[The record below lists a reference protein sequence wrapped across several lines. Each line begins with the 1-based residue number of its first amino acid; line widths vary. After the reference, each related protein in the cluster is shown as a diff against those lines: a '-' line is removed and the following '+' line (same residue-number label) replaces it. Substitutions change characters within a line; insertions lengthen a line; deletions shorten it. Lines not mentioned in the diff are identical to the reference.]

1 MAKTPHML
9 PPTSYSAV
17 EESRYRNEMSQYL
30 QYLSSKV
37 SSIEN
42 GSVSTP
48 TSTMRRSNLIM
59 VPIGQVRIG

>member
-9 PPTSYSAV
+9 PPTRYSAV

>member
-1 MAKTPHML
+1 MAKTPQML

-30 QYLSSKV
+30 DHLSSKI

-42 GSVSTP
+42 GSVSTSSN
-48 TSTMRRSNLIM
+48 TIRRPSLFS